1 LISKIK
7 EEVKKLMGKKSNVLI
22 GLDIGTTK
30 TTAIVGEVT
39 EAGIDIIGIGTSQ
52 NKEMRK
58 GTVLILTA
66 WWNQ

>member
-1 LISKIK
+1 LIRKIK
-7 EEVKKLMGKKSNVLI
+7 EEVKKLMGKRSNVLI

-39 EAGIDIIGIGTSQ
+39 EAGINIIGIGTSQ
-52 NKEMRK
+52 NKEMLLL
-58 GTVLILTA
+58 LILTA